1 MKKVKLLKVRN
12 NLKRNPT
19 IWEMMFFKKLRQWG
33 IKFEFQK
40 ITCGFIPD
48 FYLPAYGLIV
58 EIDGSG
64 HYSELGIKRDRYRDG
79 VLKSAGFTV
88 LHIRN
93 SEVRDYTK
101 EDLLNAVENTMPKVS
116 DRQFFTDYL
125 ASLH

>member
-1 MKKVKLLKVRN
+1 MKKVKLVKVRN

-19 IWEMMFFKKLRQWG
+19 IWEMMFFKKLRRWG
-33 IKFEFQK
+33 VKFEFQK

-48 FYLPAYGLIV
+48 FYLPAYSLLI

-64 HYSELGIKRDRYRDG
+64 HHTESGIKRDKYRDS
-79 VLKSAGFTV
+79 VLQSEGFTV

-93 SEVRDYTK
+93 SEVRDFTK
-101 EDLLNAVENTMPKVS
+101 EDLLNAVENIMPKPT
-116 DRQFFTDYL
+116 DRQFFSDYL